1 MSNRVTLTLA
11 TAVVSGRR
19 TPKWFKGF
27 QACATLSMIL
37 VVAALAICLALENV
51 AQKKM
56 LRIVGVVVQGL
67 AGVLPRFQHT
77 HKYTFRFAGFRFI
90 AFHFVDLYSSFYAHH
105 CWIIWRWLFRP

>member
-1 MSNRVTLTLA
+1 MVAKLCFLICFHSEISSPVHCVTLTLA
-11 TAVVSGRR
+11 TAFVSGRR

-37 VVAALAICLALENV
+37 VVAALAVCLALENV

-67 AGVLPRFQHT
+67 AGVLPRFPAHSQIYIPFH
-77 HKYTFRFAGFRFI
+77 RFPVYCI
-90 AFHFVDLYSSFYAHH
+90 SF
-105 CWIIWRWLFRP
+105 C